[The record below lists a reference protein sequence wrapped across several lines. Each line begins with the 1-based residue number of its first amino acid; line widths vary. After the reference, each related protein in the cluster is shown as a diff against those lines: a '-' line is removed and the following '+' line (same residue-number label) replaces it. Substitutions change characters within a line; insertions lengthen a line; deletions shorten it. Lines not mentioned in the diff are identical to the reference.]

1 MLTFEFCQLSGWD
14 LSEWRAREKK
24 QTSRGTLVN
33 FRRFC
38 QLLATNAHKM
48 APRTGKGLQERA
60 RDNFVREGPSSG
72 PLFDDL
78 ARAKSAKELKEHLE
92 TRVL

>member
-1 MLTFEFCQLSGWD
+1 VCGREREREERERERETEYRPGAVELGSILRRPGTGSLEKL
-14 LSEWRAREKK
+14 ARE
-24 QTSRGTLVN
+24 
-33 FRRFC
+33 
-38 QLLATNAHKM
+38 
-48 APRTGKGLQERA
+48 APR
-60 RDNFVREGPSSG
+60 SG